1 GLSFKANIDDLRES
15 PAIEIVQTMVQ
26 QQLGTVLVVEPHIK
40 VLPAAL
46 QGVELL
52 NAEAALSR
60 ADIVVL
66 LVDHQQF
73 RKLDTDRLQS
83 RVVIDTRGM
92 WSAKR
97 IAA

>member
-1 GLSFKANIDDLRES
+1 MDA
-15 PAIEIVQTMVQ
+15 
-26 QQLGTVLVVEPHIK
+26 
-40 VLPAAL
+40 
-46 QGVELL
+46 
-52 NAEAALSR
+52 AALSR

-66 LVDHQQF
+66 LVDHPQF